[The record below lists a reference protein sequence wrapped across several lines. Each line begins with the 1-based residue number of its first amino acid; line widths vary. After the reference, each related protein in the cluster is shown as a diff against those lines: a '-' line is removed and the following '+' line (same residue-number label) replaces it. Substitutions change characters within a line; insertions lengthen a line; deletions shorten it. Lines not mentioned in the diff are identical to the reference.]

1 MRELQ
6 LAFISNRTTGRLL
19 RILSVIEREREF
31 TLSKMAEK
39 LEVTQRTV
47 ANDVKQIKEYFG
59 ESIVL
64 VSGNSGFAFQE
75 KNAFLYKER
84 KQKLLK
90 NECLFKVV
98 NNIFHGKLKRI
109 DQLAHDYHFSESTFR
124 RILAQCTPILKSY
137 GLKWQ
142 LNPINI
148 VGDET
153 NLRKF
158 FTDFYYE
165 GVDTEYTLVPDKALH
180 ELVLDK
186 LNGKLGKYEIG
197 SGTTPA
203 AFYYT
208 FYIAIKRACLGY
220 AISIP
225 TDLEKIAY
233 KGNNF
238 SMLYSLKEGIKR
250 IYGVEL
256 SKVEF
261 AWVYLVTLCKRT
273 LDREDQEQ
281 KFLQLFNQ
289 GNKVM
294 HLTDEYL
301 GLLDVPIK
309 NKKTLRTFLC
319 SFFLSRKLN
328 HLISPVLNKEMNDVK
343 ESIIQNDPS
352 NYKRNLLF
360 LQKKKKILSLSE
372 EYIEDISVGL
382 TMYGSLLLDRYSAS
396 KTIYFLIEGDH
407 FICQYIQTR
416 AIQQFGCKHSV
427 TFIPLQYLNKETL
440 KSAHIDLIVTNY
452 DRYLLDYII
461 DFDYL
466 LLKSIPDEQDWQH
479 LERIINPY
487 RSKLF

>member
-19 RILSVIEREREF
+19 RILSVIERDRVF
-31 TLSKMAEK
+31 KLGKMAEK

-47 ANDVKQIKEYFG
+47 ASDIKQIKEYFG
-59 ESIVL
+59 ESIML
-64 VSGNSGFAFQE
+64 VSGNSGFTFQE
-75 KNAFLYKER
+75 KNPFLYKER
-84 KQKLLK
+84 KRNLLES
-90 NECLFKVV
+90 ECLFKVV
-98 NNIFHGKLKRI
+98 NNIFHGKSKRV
-109 DQLAHDYHFSESTFR
+109 DELAHDYHFSESTFR

-148 VGDET
+148 EGNEA

-158 FTDFYYE
+158 FKDFYYE
-165 GVDTEYTLVPDKALH
+165 GADTEYTLVPDKALH

-186 LNGKLGKYEIG
+186 LHGKLGKYEIG
-197 SGTTPA
+197 SGTTPV

-208 FYIAIKRACLGY
+208 FYIAIKRADLGY

-225 TDLEKIAY
+225 TDLAKIAY
-233 KGNNF
+233 NGNSF
-238 SMLYSLKEGIKR
+238 SMLYSLKEGIKQ

-256 SKVEF
+256 SKIEF

-289 GNKVM
+289 GEKVM

-301 GLLDVPIK
+301 KLLDIPTK
-309 NKKTLRTFLC
+309 NKKKLRIFLC

-360 LQKKKKILSLSE
+360 LHKKKKSLSLSA

-382 TMYGSLLLDRYSAS
+382 TIYGSLLLDRYSFS
-396 KTIYFLIEGDH
+396 KKIYFLLEGDH

-416 AIQQFGCKHSV
+416 AIQQFGCKHSI
-427 TFIPLQYLNKETL
+427 TFIPLQYLNKKSL
-440 KSAHIDLIVTNY
+440 KSAHVDLIVTNY

-461 DFDYL
+461 DSDYL
-466 LLKSIPDEQDWQH
+466 LFKSIPDEQDWQH

-487 RSKLF
+487 RRKLF